1 MTNYSAKTKCYQISE
16 NGGNYAIEALVT
28 VDGRGQMVIPK
39 EVRDITDIHG
49 GEKLVV
55 FTRQKEGEACYI
67 VLVKAE
73 NLTEMVEQSWMR
85 VVNENSVK

>member
-1 MTNYSAKTKCYQISE
+1 MAGRCV
-16 NGGNYAIEALVT
+16 IEALVT

-39 EVRDITDIHG
+39 EVRKIIDIHG

-55 FTRQKEGEACYI
+55 FTRQKEGEECHI
-67 VLVKAE
+67 FLVKAGNFE
-73 NLTEMVEQSWMR
+73 ETVEQLWTR